1 MPMLELG
8 NKTLAG
14 RSRRVGVLVA
24 FVALAAGF
32 TAAADPAPGS
42 EKCEFGITLALEG
55 QLAASESVFVSLLSD
70 LPADARALNNLG
82 NISCLRGDLDVALVF
97 YERSLEADSTD
108 PGVQLNRATTL
119 MLNGE
124 EERAKRE
131 AGRAI
136 RMAGGVKQLAALTGI
151 GGGEDQGDQP
161 AKASDKV
168 FVDKQ
173 EVRDLLRGAMVP
185 LKPQPAAA
193 DSAASRTTP
202 PPEASKKRARLWK
215 SAAPRASDA
224 SQAALVLYWKR

>member
-1 MPMLELG
+1 MLESR
-8 NKTLAG
+8 NRTLTGRGRGAG
-14 RSRRVGVLVA
+14 AVLALCV
-24 FVALAAGF
+24 LAAGF
-32 TAAADPAPGS
+32 AAGADPAPGS
-42 EKCEFGITLALEG
+42 EKCEFGVTLALEG

-82 NISCLRGDLDVALVF
+82 NISALRGDLDVALVF
-97 YERSLEADSTD
+97 YQRSLAADSTD
-108 PGVQLNRATTL
+108 AGVQLNRATVL
-119 MLNGE
+119 MLTGD

-131 AGRAI
+131 AARAV
-136 RMAGGVKQLAALTGI
+136 RMAGGVKELAAITGI
-151 GGGEDQGDQP
+151 GAPEEEADRP

-185 LKPQPAAA
+185 LKPEPAAT
-193 DSAASRTTP
+193 DTTASQGS

-224 SQAALVLYWKR
+224 SQAALVLYWKH

>member
-1 MPMLELG
+1 M
-8 NKTLAG
+8 
-14 RSRRVGVLVA
+14 LVA
-24 FVALAAGF
+24 CLALVSGLA
-32 TAAADPAPGS
+32 AAADPGPGS

-108 PGVQLNRATTL
+108 PGVQLNRATAL
-119 MLNGE
+119 MLNGD

-151 GGGEDQGDQP
+151 GPGEGEADQP
-161 AKASDKV
+161 TKASDKV

-185 LKPQPAAA
+185 VKPQAATA
-193 DSAASRTTP
+193 DSTTGGVV
-202 PPEASKKRARLWK
+202 PPEASKKRSRLWK

-224 SQAALVLYWKR
+224 SQASQVLYWKR

>member
-1 MPMLELG
+1 
-8 NKTLAG
+8 
-14 RSRRVGVLVA
+14 VA
-24 FVALAAGF
+24 LLALAAAF
-32 TAAADPAPGS
+32 AAGADPAPGS
-42 EKCEFGITLALEG
+42 AKCEFGITLALEG
-55 QLAASESVFVSLLSD
+55 QLAPSESVFVSLLSD

-97 YERSLEADSTD
+97 YRRSLEADSTD
-108 PGVQLNRATTL
+108 PGVQLNRATVL
-119 MLNGE
+119 MLTGE

-131 AGRAI
+131 AARAI
-136 RMAGGVKQLAALTGI
+136 RMAGGVKELAAITGI
-151 GGGEDQGDQP
+151 GAPDEETEQP

-185 LKPQPAAA
+185 LKPEPAVADTTAGGAA
-193 DSAASRTTP
+193 P